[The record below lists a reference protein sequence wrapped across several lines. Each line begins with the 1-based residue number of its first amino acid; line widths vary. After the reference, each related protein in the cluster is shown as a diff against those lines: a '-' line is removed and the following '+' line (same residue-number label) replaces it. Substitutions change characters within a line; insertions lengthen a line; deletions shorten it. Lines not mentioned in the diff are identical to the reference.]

1 MMLAGSTPE
10 GFVDIKEEIEGV
22 VIEARYAGT
31 DNFIGRPVD
40 GYRANKAVISV
51 EAAAK
56 LKLVQAELAEKGLG
70 LKVFD
75 AYRPQRAVDHFMRWI
90 DDKADIAAKEAYY
103 PDVSKDQL
111 VPEGYI
117 AEKSGHSRGS
127 TIDLTIISLADGSEL
142 DMGSPWDFFGPVS
155 HALNDSIPEQAQQN
169 RQLLRTLML
178 KHGFAPYEYEWWH
191 FTLKDEPHKDTYFD
205 FVIE

>member
-1 MMLAGSTPE
+1 MMLAGGTPE
-10 GFVDIKEEIEGV
+10 GFVDIEKEIEGV

-31 DNFIGRPVD
+31 DNFLGRPVD
-40 GYRANKAVISV
+40 GYKANKAVISV

-90 DDKADIAAKEAYY
+90 DDKADTTAKDAYY
-103 PDVSKDQL
+103 PDVSKKQL

-127 TIDLTIISLADGSEL
+127 TIDLTIIRLADGSEL

-155 HALNDSIPEQAQQN
+155 HALNDSIPVEAQQN
-169 RQLLRTLML
+169 RLLLRTLML